1 MNAKRIGGTAAVI
14 TLLASGVYFFLY
26 LYRWEWNRAQV
37 SAAIFVAAEVGI
49 VGWLVSDRIRRV
61 ERRLDRMAATAQERR
76 LHVLRE
82 HAPRAA
88 RHVRRGSPAPTAR
101 PSSSPSCS
109 EPAPSCPAWRGSS
122 SGCRGRPPGGPPS
135 TASRIA
141 SAAIEPPSGGLLDG
155 GDDPL
160 AILRGPRP

>member
-1 MNAKRIGGTAAVI
+1 MSAKRIGGAAAVA
-14 TLLASGVYFFLY
+14 TLLASGMYFFLY
-26 LYRWEWNRAQV
+26 LYRWEWTRAQV
-37 SAAIFVAAEVGI
+37 AAAIFVAAEVGV

-82 HAPRAA
+82 HAPAPAATFAWLQRTDRAPVFIPVLLGAGAVLSGLAWVVERLSRATAGRAA
-88 RHVRRGSPAPTAR
+88 EHGLARRLG
-101 PSSSPSCS
+101 
-109 EPAPSCPAWRGSS
+109 
-122 SGCRGRPPGGPPS
+122 
-135 TASRIA
+135 
-141 SAAIEPPSGGLLDG
+141 AIEPPSGGLLAG

>member
-1 MNAKRIGGTAAVI
+1 MNAKRIGGAAAIV

-37 SAAIFVAAEVGI
+37 AAAIFVAAEVGI

-61 ERRLDRMAATAQERR
+61 ERRLDGMAATAQERR
-76 LHVLRE
+76 LHILRD
-82 HAPRAA
+82 HAPAPRATFSWLTRTDRSSVFIPVLLGAGAVLSGLAWVVERVSRATAGRAAEHGLA
-88 RHVRRGSPAPTAR
+88 RRLG
-101 PSSSPSCS
+101 
-109 EPAPSCPAWRGSS
+109 
-122 SGCRGRPPGGPPS
+122 
-135 TASRIA
+135 
-141 SAAIEPPSGGLLDG
+141 AIEPPSGGLLDG